1 MLKATAT
8 FSFDRYICG
17 ESSSLARSLGIDLN
31 NNASLTATARN
42 NAYKSGNTELNRVM
56 NSSLNLLN
64 EGVAYRDLR
73 YRDQDGLIR
82 RRTDVSGTAFSLS
95 GQALGPGIVN
105 P

>member
-1 MLKATAT
+1 MCIR
-8 FSFDRYICG
+8 DR
-17 ESSSLARSLGIDLN
+17 
-31 NNASLTATARN
+31 
-42 NAYKSGNTELNRVM
+42 

-82 RRTDVSGTAFSLS
+82 NRTDVSGTAFSLS